1 MTGKGSSKAGEGS
14 AVAEEFRLFILFNH
28 HTTFASVLLSH
39 R

>member
-1 MTGKGSSKAGEGS
+1 MTGKGRSKVEEGS